1 MKIENNLI
9 SSSSTLTLLVD
20 DLSEERDREQNIS
33 SLQTANHHR
42 SRMYR
47 TFLSYFQGS
56 FETIHG
62 KRRGIVWRFD
72 VAINHHPLQ
81 CHNGD
86 MSPFVYGVN
95 LWNASLLCYCTV
107 FCLSFFLLHSITTVN
122 MWCIK
127 ASKGVSL

>member
-1 MKIENNLI
+1 
-9 SSSSTLTLLVD
+9 
-20 DLSEERDREQNIS
+20 
-33 SLQTANHHR
+33 
-42 SRMYR
+42 MYR

-72 VAINHHPLQ
+72 VAINHHPLH

-95 LWNASLLCYCTV
+95 LWNASLLCYLYCV
-107 FCLSFFLLHSITTVN
+107 LPFLLSSPQYTHSEHVVHQ
-122 MWCIK
+122 
-127 ASKGVSL
+127 SK